1 MFFLKKTNF
10 YAIMITEKIGNEV
23 VEMPVL
29 STFFGIIVRMYKEM
43 GGKHNIPHI
52 HAEYSG
58 EEIVIALD
66 GTVLEGS
73 FPKNKLKLLD
83 AWMEIHREDLEANW
97 KLLSNGEQFFRIDPL
112 K

>member
-1 MFFLKKTNF
+1 
-10 YAIMITEKIGNEV
+10 
-23 VEMPVL
+23 MPVL

-52 HAEYSG
+52 YAEYSG
-58 EEIVIALD
+58 EEIVVALD
-66 GTVLEGS
+66 GTVLEGN
-73 FPKNKLKLLD
+73 FPKNKMKLLD

>member
-1 MFFLKKTNF
+1 
-10 YAIMITEKIGNEV
+10 
-23 VEMPVL
+23 MPVL
-29 STFFGIIVRMYKEM
+29 STFFGIIVRMYKEV
-43 GGKHNIPHI
+43 GGKHNIPRI

-58 EEIVIALD
+58 EEIVVALD

>member
-1 MFFLKKTNF
+1 
-10 YAIMITEKIGNEV
+10 
-23 VEMPVL
+23 MPVL
-29 STFFGIIVRMYKEM
+29 STFFGIIVRMYKEL
-43 GGKHNIPHI
+43 GGKHNVPHI

-66 GTVLEGS
+66 GIVLEGS

-83 AWMEIHREDLEANW
+83 AWMEIHKEDLEANW
-97 KLLSNGEQFFRIDPL
+97 RLLSNGEQFFRIDPL

>member
-1 MFFLKKTNF
+1 
-10 YAIMITEKIGNEV
+10 
-23 VEMPVL
+23 MPVL
-29 STFFGIIVRMYKEM
+29 STFYGIIVRMYREV
-43 GGKHNIPHI
+43 GGRHNMPHI
-52 HAEYSG
+52 HAEYAG

-73 FPKNKLKLLD
+73 IPKGKMKLLE

-112 K
+112 R